1 MSAVRDEKPFTG
13 RRMLVYVLAF
23 FGVIIAV
30 NMVLMT
36 LALRTDNGLVVRNS
50 YVASQNFNRNQDE
63 ARAQAALNWSVALVW
78 NDGELTLTYRDA
90 QGMPLR
96 DLEVTGRVGRPVTA
110 RDDRA
115 VVLTR
120 TGSGSYTTELTLG
133 AGFWDVDLTATDAEG
148 QRFRRIFQ
156 IRVGEG

>member
-1 MSAVRDEKPFTG
+1 MSAAHVEKPFTG
-13 RRMLVYVLAF
+13 RRMLAYVLAF

-36 LALRTDNGLVVRNS
+36 MALRTDNGLVVRNS

-63 ARAQAALNWSVALVW
+63 ARTQAALNWSVALVW
-78 NDGELTLTYRDA
+78 NDGQLTLTYRDA

-96 DLEVTGRVGRPVTA
+96 DLEVAGRVGRPVTA

-133 AGFWDVDLTATDAEG
+133 AGFWDVDLTATNADG
-148 QRFRRIFQ
+148 DRFRRIFQ

>member
-1 MSAVRDEKPFTG
+1 MSAAHVEKPFTG
-13 RRMLVYVLAF
+13 RRMLAYVLAF

-36 LALRTDNGLVVRNS
+36 MALRTDNGLVVRNS

-63 ARAQAALNWSVALVW
+63 ARTQAALNWSVALVW
-78 NDGELTLTYRDA
+78 NDGQLTLSYRDA

-96 DLEVTGRVGRPVTA
+96 DLEVAGRVGRPVTA

-133 AGFWDVDLTATDAEG
+133 AGFWDVDLTATNTDG
-148 QRFRRIFQ
+148 DRFRRIFQ